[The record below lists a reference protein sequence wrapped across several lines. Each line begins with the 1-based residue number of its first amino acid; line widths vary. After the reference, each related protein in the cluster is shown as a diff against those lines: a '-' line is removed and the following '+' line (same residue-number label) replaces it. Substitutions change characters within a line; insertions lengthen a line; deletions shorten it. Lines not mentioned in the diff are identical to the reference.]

1 MLSKDLRSGASEFYF
16 QSSRNK
22 PVAEEHAPPDKI
34 LDINKQSSSFGT
46 TLKVEPYSDHVI
58 ELSVI
63 VPTYN
68 ERPNVVPMIESLQ
81 DTLADYKWEVIFVDD
96 DSPDGTAGLVREIAK
111 HDRRVRCVQRV
122 GRRGLS
128 SAAIEGILASS
139 APFCAVID
147 GDLQHDEK
155 LLARMLDTIK
165 NENLDIISGS
175 RHIENGGLGDWQA
188 SRARISRLATRL
200 SHAVLHADLT
210 DPMSGFFM
218 IRRSTFEKRMRNL
231 SGIGFKILL
240 DIFASSKEP
249 LRYLELPYEF
259 RTRRAGQSKLDSQA
273 AWDYFMLLL
282 DKLIGHIV
290 PIRFVA
296 FTLVGGAGVVVHM
309 LVVWLMLN
317 YMNQAF
323 VIAQTSATVIAMT
336 SNYMMNNML
345 TYRDMRLRGWA
356 WIRGWISFT
365 LACSVGALG
374 NVGIATYIFAQDTTW
389 VLASLSGI
397 IVGAVWNYSVT
408 SVYTWKKPK
417 AA

>member
-1 MLSKDLRSGASEFYF
+1 M
-16 QSSRNK
+16 
-22 PVAEEHAPPDKI
+22 
-34 LDINKQSSSFGT
+34 
-46 TLKVEPYSDHVI
+46 PYSDHII

-68 ERPNVVPMIESLQ
+68 EHPNVIPMIKSLE
-81 DTLADYKWEVIFVDD
+81 DALGDHRWEVIFVDD
-96 DSPDGTAGLVREIAK
+96 DSPDGTASQIREVAK
-111 HDRRVRCVQRV
+111 RDSRVRILQRV

-155 LLARMLDTIK
+155 LLATMLDTIK
-165 NENLDIISGS
+165 KEDLDVVSGS
-175 RHIENGGLGDWQA
+175 RYVEGGGLGDWHE
-188 SRARISRLATRL
+188 SRARISRFATRL
-200 SHAVLHADLT
+200 SRAVLHADLT

-218 IRRSTFEKRMRNL
+218 IRRSAFEKRMHNL

-240 DIFASSKEP
+240 DIFASSKES
-249 LRYLELPYEF
+249 LRYRELPYEF
-259 RTRRAGQSKLDSQA
+259 RSRQAGESKLDSQA
-273 AWDYFMLLL
+273 AWEYFMLLL

-290 PIRFVA
+290 PVRFVA
-296 FTLVGGAGVVVHM
+296 FTLVGGVGVVVHM
-309 LVVWLMLN
+309 FTVWLMLN
-317 YMNQAF
+317 HMDAKF
-323 VIAQTSATVIAMT
+323 TIAQTIATLIAMT
-336 SNYMMNNML
+336 SNYAMNNIL

-356 WIRGWISFT
+356 WIRGWVSFT

-374 NVGIATYIFAQDTTW
+374 NIGIATYIFTQDTTW

-397 IVGAVWNYSVT
+397 IVGAVWNYAVT
-408 SVYTWKKPK
+408 SVYTWNKPK